1 MDRLVDEEKEKKS
14 EFNKGVAIAETE
26 LFSNVLGRD
35 IKLVEDDTMPTS
47 ATDGKTIYINP
58 NSPIVTRSGDF
69 HTMLNHEQAHILFKS
84 NKYIPEILKEKFKN
98 IPPQTIFTVYNIL
111 EDMRIEANWSKVF
124 EGSKEGFEH
133 LKKKTIVDNPTNPI
147 EVLATIRADKPEL
160 IKNSSKDLKDLYESF
175 KEKTKLLDGASFI
188 ATFPIESEILEEM
201 EKWYKKEEQKNKKEN
216 KKKEQKDE
224 NKEGNGGSGDK
235 NEEEKKERNGGNKS
249 KNEEE
254 KEQKKEN
261 KEGNGGS
268 GDNEE
273 KKKIEEDTKEYIKKD
288 KSTQSEMEKVEEQEP
303 SDISKE
309 MVEDKLKRFGIL
321 NDDGTFTK
329 NFDIKNLEKE
339 EEFKTDEEDYTKL
352 KIEKHYDKKANII
365 NGDINKEQEEQ
376 RFSAIEIPFSTIPKL
391 KSILNTLNQRE
402 IESEEYSGRKV
413 NMKRLMEKIA
423 NPEKDVKPFDT
434 LSDVNGTD
442 FWVMLDLSGSMF
454 FDSKIDNAKEALAKI
469 YDTIKSSK
477 SNIKIKM
484 FGFTTSSEKENNKPL
499 IFEFDRKRLNTLR
512 ANGYTPTAD
521 AVKYINEKFKK
532 VGNAEKN
539 LIIITDGLP
548 YNHSHNFIDYIKKT
562 KEEIQRIKRNNV
574 NVFTIFIGDRKEEED
589 MVKNNFKLAKKTSET
604 LTIPEI
610 YGSKTSKDIYT
621 IKNSEDIEPILTN
634 IFKKDIMRKI
644 RA

>member
-216 KKKEQKDE
+216 KKKEQKD
-224 NKEGNGGSGDK
+224 
-235 NEEEKKERNGGNKS
+235 
-249 KNEEE
+249 
-254 KEQKKEN
+254 EN